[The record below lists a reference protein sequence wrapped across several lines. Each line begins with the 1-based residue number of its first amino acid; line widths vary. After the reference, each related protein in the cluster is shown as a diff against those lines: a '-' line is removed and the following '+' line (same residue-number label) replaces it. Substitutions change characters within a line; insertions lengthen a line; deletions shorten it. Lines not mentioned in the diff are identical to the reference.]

1 MGNSERRMK
10 QETESSCNCS
20 SSNFTRYH
28 SGVVIKDVTGIP
40 DFTCLGRRKTFFI
53 QCLSNSDLESDLE
66 SSSSELKIILIGC
79 CLLLTLISISLYYK
93 MKKDKKYYQN
103 KIKALEKNDTGSG
116 SKE

>member
-20 SSNFTRYH
+20 SSNFTRYP

-40 DFTCLGRRKTFFI
+40 DFTCLSRRQTKTFFI
-53 QCLSNSDLESDLE
+53 QCLSTSDLE
-66 SSSSELKIILIGC
+66 SSSSELKIILLGC

-93 MKKDKKYYQN
+93 MKKDKKYYHN
-103 KIKALEKNDTGSG
+103 KIKSLEKNDT
-116 SKE
+116 

>member
-40 DFTCLGRRKTFFI
+40 DFTCRGRRKTFFI
-53 QCLSNSDLESDLE
+53 QCFDKQKLDLE
-66 SSSSELKIILIGC
+66 SSSSELKIILLGC

-103 KIKALEKNDTGSG
+103 KIKSLEKNDTGSG